1 MTSASSFEPIQRY
14 LSGELGFEDA
24 LHAVT
29 GLSVER
35 SALVG
40 VLETLAADGGVPNA
54 SLSYHDEKLLSD
66 HGFHERPGAVAV
78 MTVQRDVQLQQIISA
93 SLTVGEVAERLGV
106 STARVRQRIAA
117 RTLWSF
123 LWGDRRLMPAAQF
136 SPSGIV
142 PHMDKVIARLRPDS
156 HPLEVHKILTVPQ
169 PSLTRAGG
177 NPQSIADFLTR
188 APVTDDELQHVLDLV
203 DAASWSTV

>member
-29 GLSVER
+29 GLSVDR
-35 SALVG
+35 AALVG
-40 VLETLAADGGVPNA
+40 VLETLAADGGVANA
-54 SLSYHDEKLLSD
+54 ALSYHDEKVLAES
-66 HGFHERPGAVAV
+66 GFHEKPGAVAV
-78 MTVQRDVQLQQIISA
+78 MTLQRDVQLQQIISE
-93 SLTVGEVAERLGV
+93 SLTVNEVAERLGL
-106 STARVRQRIAA
+106 STARVRQRVAA

-136 SPSGIV
+136 TAHGVV
-142 PHMDKVIARLRPDS
+142 PHMDEVIARLRPDS

-169 PSLTRAGG
+169 PSLTRKNG
-177 NPQSIADFLTR
+177 NAQSIADYLTR
-188 APVTDDELQHVLDLV
+188 APVSDEQLQHVLDLV
-203 DAASWSTV
+203 DAASWSTL